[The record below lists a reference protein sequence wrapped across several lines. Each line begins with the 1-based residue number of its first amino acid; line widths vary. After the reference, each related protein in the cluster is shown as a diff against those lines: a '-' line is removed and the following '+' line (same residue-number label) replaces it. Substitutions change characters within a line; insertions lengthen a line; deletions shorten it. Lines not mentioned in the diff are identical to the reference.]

1 MNGSYMLEQL
11 ERFSYFQA
19 LLEKKELEEILDP
32 LTGVVS
38 RAYIIEF
45 AKKLIEEKVPFT
57 FAILDLDNFKFINDT
72 YGHAAG
78 DGVLMDV
85 SSGIVAFL
93 DGYGVIGRFG
103 GDEFLLIN
111 FRDITYDDKKI
122 FLNDLYETN
131 HVLRKNVRLRD
142 CSPFITGTIG
152 CATFPDDAADYEEL
166 FDRIDKA
173 LYRGKTKGRN
183 CYIIYVEAKHKD
195 LVIRKIASTG
205 IYSSMQNLVRQFE
218 MVPGI
223 RNKLQSILPLLM
235 ETLRITDLYYVG
247 KKGLMHGVL
256 DTELEE
262 DVSDIAKLINDDLFS
277 SNDLSGVAG
286 NCPLLYG
293 VLTKRNVE
301 SALVV
306 RVGLDDRTDG
316 YLLLAEPGSK
326 RIWQDDEKALM
337 YFLSKLLASRIRID
351 RDNIFV

>member
-1 MNGSYMLEQL
+1 MNGSYMKEQL
-11 ERFSYFQA
+11 ERFPYFQN
-19 LLEKKELEEILDP
+19 LFQKKDLEGVLDP

-45 AKKLIEEKVPFT
+45 AKSLIAEKVPFT

-85 SSGIVAFL
+85 SSGMVGFL

-111 FRDITYDDKKI
+111 FRDIKYDEKKA
-122 FLNDLYETN
+122 FLNDLYETD
-131 HVLRKNVRLRD
+131 HVLRKNVKLKD
-142 CSPFITGTIG
+142 CNPFITGTIG
-152 CATFPDDAADYEEL
+152 CATFPDDATDYDGL
-166 FDRIDKA
+166 FEKIDKT

-195 LVIRKIASTG
+195 LVIKKISSTG

-223 RNKLQSILPLLM
+223 RNKLQSVLPLLM

-247 KKGLMHGVL
+247 KNGMIHGVL
-256 DTELEE
+256 DQDLNE
-262 DVSDIAKLINDDLFS
+262 DVSDIVNLINDDLFS
-277 SNDLSGVAG
+277 SNDLSRVAE
-286 NCPLLYG
+286 NSPKLYDF
-293 VLTKRNVE
+293 LTKRSVE

-306 RVGLDDRTDG
+306 RIGLDDRTDG
-316 YLLLAEPGSK
+316 FLLLAEPNSR
-326 RIWQDDEKALM
+326 RIWQDDERALM
-337 YFLSKLLASRIRID
+337 YFLSKLIASRIRID
-351 RDNIFV
+351 CENILE

>member
-11 ERFSYFQA
+11 ERFSYFQD
-19 LLEKKELEEILDP
+19 LLKKKELEEILDP

-45 AKKLIEEKVPFT
+45 AKKLIEEKVSFT
-57 FAILDLDNFKFINDT
+57 FVILDLDNFKFINDT

-103 GDEFLLIN
+103 GDEFLMIN
-111 FRDITYDDKKI
+111 FRDLAYDEKKA
-122 FLNDLYETN
+122 FLNDLYETD
-131 HVLRKNVRLRD
+131 HVLRKNVRLKD

-152 CATFPDDAADYEEL
+152 CATFPDDASDYEGL
-166 FDRIDKA
+166 FDKIDKA

-183 CYIIYVEAKHKD
+183 CYIIYVESKHKD
-195 LVIRKIASTG
+195 LVIRKSSSTG

-223 RNKLQSILPLLM
+223 RNKLHSILPLLM
-235 ETLRITDLYYVG
+235 EILRITDLYYVG
-247 KKGLMHGVL
+247 KNGLMHGVL
-256 DTELEE
+256 DTDIEE
-262 DVSDIAKLINDDLFS
+262 DVSDINNLINDDLFS
-277 SNDLSGVAG
+277 SNDLSRVAE
-286 NCPLLYG
+286 NCPRLYG

-306 RVGLDDRTDG
+306 RVGLDDSTDG

-326 RIWQDDEKALM
+326 RIWQEDERALM

-351 RDNIFV
+351 GENILV